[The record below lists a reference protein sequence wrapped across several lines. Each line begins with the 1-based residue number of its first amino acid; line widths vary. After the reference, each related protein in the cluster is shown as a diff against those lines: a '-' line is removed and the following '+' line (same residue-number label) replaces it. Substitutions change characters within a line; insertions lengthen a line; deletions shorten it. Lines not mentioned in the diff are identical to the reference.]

1 MMNSQLNHPQFF
13 TYRTGSIH
21 ILNSENR
28 QSAAFSII
36 QSFFVTV
43 RHQALISVVFLACVF
58 LFNSGG
64 RRAELNNT
72 MTTIEEHKPSKWASE
87 QGNEIVGERK
97 REKNALWLACSCS
110 ASALW
115 RSGKQANYRAQT
127 QRQWPC
133 HFNLPVRIS

>member
-13 TYRTGSIH
+13 TYCTGSIH

-72 MTTIEEHKPSKWASE
+72 MTTIEESINRANGRVSKGTRQQE
-87 QGNEIVGERK
+87 REKERK
-97 REKNALWLACSCS
+97 TLFGLPAPAVRQLYGEVENKQITEH
-110 ASALW
+110 
-115 RSGKQANYRAQT
+115 RRKDSG
-127 QRQWPC
+127 
-133 HFNLPVRIS
+133 LVISTCQ